1 MDHSPGFLKIVDD
14 AKSRVGEID
23 VHQTLVRLRENANAV
38 LVDVREDLEWSA
50 GHAEPAIH
58 LGKGILERDVEK
70 AIPDKRTEVILYCG
84 GGFRSAL
91 AGDAMQQMG
100 YTNVTSMAGG
110 WRAWNDATFPVT
122 K

>member
-14 AKSRVGEID
+14 AKSRVREID
-23 VHQTLVRLRENANAV
+23 VHQTLLRLRTNATAV
-38 LVDVREDLEWSA
+38 LVDVREDLEWNA

-58 LGKGILERDVEK
+58 LGKGIIERDVEN
-70 AIPDKRTEVILYCG
+70 AIPDKSTEVILYCG

-91 AGDAMQQMG
+91 AGDAMQAMG
-100 YTNVTSMAGG
+100 YTNVASMSGG
-110 WRAWNDATFPVT
+110 WRAWNDAKFPVT